1 MPAFLS
7 EPITTR
13 YPASIISIAEAA
25 QAPIRKRLVELEGM
39 LEQRNDLLAE
49 CAKLLSE
56 FPGHMDDATWER
68 WVWTKNRLLSRL
80 EAQR

>member
-13 YPASIISIAEAA
+13 YPASIIAIAEAA
-25 QAPIRKRLVELEGM
+25 QAPLRKRLVELESQ
-39 LEQRNDLLAE
+39 LEQHNALLAE
-49 CAKLLSE
+49 CAKLLGE
-56 FPGHMDDATWER
+56 FTGHLDDATWER
-68 WVWTKNRLLSRL
+68 WVWVKNQLLSRL

>member
-25 QAPIRKRLVELEGM
+25 QAPLRKRLVELEGQ
-39 LEQRNDLLAE
+39 LEQCNDLLSE

-56 FPGHMDDATWER
+56 FPGHLDDATWER
-68 WVWTKNRLLSRL
+68 WVWAKNRLLSRL
-80 EAQR
+80 EAKR